1 MKLSIFYPLG
11 LKTPI
16 HAPKWEAISTK
27 LPKGTFAGRNGSRGV
42 LIMSVSSIVPE
53 KSRGNK
59 KCDEE
64 ELEEEEQL
72 RHIFGNFGISV
83 KWLYATLFISIC
95 SYCRGQHAYVNI

>member
-1 MKLSIFYPLG
+1 M
-11 LKTPI
+11 
-16 HAPKWEAISTK
+16 K

-64 ELEEEEQL
+64 ELEEEQL
-72 RHIFGNFGISV
+72 RHIFGHFGISV